1 MRYIAIIFCL
11 LLAGCERV
19 ESGSFVT
26 DKQAYKRDFLDCVAA
41 LPASSDADAVEVCDS
56 TAYRINTTFVRAK

>member
-26 DKQAYKRDFLDCVAA
+26 DKAAFKRDFLDCVEA
-41 LPASSDADAVEVCDS
+41 LPAGSGADAIETCNDS
-56 TAYRINTTFVRAK
+56 AYKINTTFVRAK

>member
-1 MRYIAIIFCL
+1 MRAITILIAISL
-11 LLAGCERV
+11 MGCERV

-41 LPASSDADAVEVCDS
+41 LPAGSDADAVDVCDN
-56 TAYRINTTFVRAK
+56 TAYRINTNFARAK